1 MQIHFPLF
9 SKKTSSDIS
18 SYDLSTSQGRM
29 RYVKETTDTSFSL
42 LTSPLRKQDSDAQEK
57 NNSEMMSRIMSK
69 LKSGKKLSSKEL
81 DFLRRNDP
89 ILYAHALRIQ
99 RMADAL
105 KQQLSHAKSKQEAND
120 KLTIAIS
127 NVSDKDPDKEYLLAA
142 YNEVAKEFHRS
153 PAYQRLPATPKEAK
167 KKKQTTQNASV
178 DPSEEKEDLLLWSP
192 LQELIDEAP
201 TLECRG

>member
-9 SKKTSSDIS
+9 SPKNSSDSS
-18 SYDLSTSQGRM
+18 SYDISTSQGHM
-29 RYVKETTDTSFSL
+29 CYMKHTIDNSFSL
-42 LTSPLRKQDSDAQEK
+42 LTSPMRKQNSDAQEK
-57 NNSEMMSRIMSK
+57 NNSEMLSRIMSK
-69 LKSGKKLSSKEL
+69 LKNGKKLSAKEL

-89 ILYAHALRIQ
+89 VLYAHALRIQ

-105 KQQLSHAKSKQEAND
+105 KQQLSNAKSKQEAND
-120 KLTIAIS
+120 KFTIAVS
-127 NVSDKDPDKEYLLAA
+127 SVSDKDPDKEYLLAA

-167 KKKQTTQNASV
+167 KKKQTTQNASIA
-178 DPSEEKEDLLLWSP
+178 PSGEKEDLLLWSP